1 MIYQENLMNPKQ
13 TYYKTQAE
21 TILRHLE
28 KRRMKGYYCSSK
40 EEALDTAMSLTAS
53 QTSVSF
59 GGSMTL
65 AETGILDALKSRTD
79 IRLTDRSLAKTPE
92 EIKQA
97 YRDSFSVDTYF
108 MSTNAITPD
117 GQLVNVD
124 GNGNR
129 VAALIYG
136 PDQVIV
142 VAGMNKVTPTV
153 EDAIRR
159 VRNIASP
166 PNCIR
171 LSRQTPCASTGVCAE
186 CLGDDCICSQTV
198 ITRRSGIVHR
208 IKVILVGEELGY

>member
-1 MIYQENLMNPKQ
+1 MEPKQ
-13 TYYKTQAE
+13 SFYETQAK
-21 TILRHLE
+21 TIIKQLE
-28 KRRMKGYYCSSK
+28 KRRMEGRYCPTREDAVK
-40 EEALDTAMSLTAS
+40 TAMALTAAD
-53 QTSVSF
+53 TTVSF

-65 AETGILDALKSRTD
+65 AETGILDALRQRDD
-79 IRLTDRSLAKTPE
+79 IRLIDRSLAKTPE

-97 YRDSFSVDTYF
+97 YRDSFSAHTYF
-108 MSTNAITPD
+108 MSTNAITLD

-142 VAGMNKVTPTV
+142 VAGMNKVAATID
-153 EDAIRR
+153 DALRR

-171 LSRQTPCASTGVCAE
+171 LHKNTPCAATGMCAE

-198 ITRRSGIVHR
+198 ITRRSGIVGR
-208 IKVILVGEELGY
+208 IKILLVGEELGY

>member
-1 MIYQENLMNPKQ
+1 MNPKQ
-13 TYYKTQAE
+13 EFYKTQAD
-21 TILRHLE
+21 TIIKHLQ
-28 KRRMKGYYCSSK
+28 KRRMKGYYCSCAQ
-40 EEALDTAMSLTAS
+40 EAVKTAMALTAAN
-53 QTSVSF
+53 TTVSF

-65 AETGILDALKSRTD
+65 AETGMLDALKSRTD
-79 IRLTDRSLAKTPE
+79 IRLLDRSLAKTPE
-92 EIKQA
+92 EIKQV
-97 YRDSFSVDTYF
+97 YRDSFSADTYF
-108 MSTNAITPD
+108 LSTNAITLD

-142 VAGMNKVTPTV
+142 VAGMNKVVSTA

-171 LSRQTPCASTGVCAE
+171 LNKQTPCAVTGICAE

-198 ITRRSGIVHR
+198 ITRRSGIKDR
-208 IKVILVGEELGY
+208 IKVLLVGEELGY

>member
-1 MIYQENLMNPKQ
+1 MNPKQ
-13 TYYKTQAE
+13 TFYKTQAE
-21 TILRHLE
+21 TIIRHLE
-28 KRRMKGYYCSSK
+28 KRRMKGYYCPSI
-40 EEALDTAMSLTAS
+40 ADAVNTAMSLTAAH
-53 QTSVSF
+53 TTVSF

-65 AETGILDALKSRTD
+65 FEAGVMDALKNRTD
-79 IRLTDRSLAKTPE
+79 IHLIDRSLAKTPE

-97 YRDSFSVDTYF
+97 YRDSFSADTYF
-108 MSTNAITPD
+108 LSTNAITLD

-142 VAGMNKVTPTV
+142 IAGMNKVVSTV
-153 EDAIRR
+153 EDAVRR
-159 VRNIASP
+159 IKTIASP

-171 LSRQTPCASTGVCAE
+171 LNKQTPCANTGTCAD

-198 ITRRSGIVHR
+198 ITRRSGIIGR
-208 IKVILVGEELGY
+208 IKVLLVGEELGY

>member
-1 MIYQENLMNPKQ
+1 MEPKQ
-13 TYYKTQAE
+13 SFYETQAK
-21 TILRHLE
+21 TIIKQLE
-28 KRRMKGYYCSSK
+28 KRRMEGRYCPTREDAVK
-40 EEALDTAMSLTAS
+40 TAMALTAAD
-53 QTSVSF
+53 TTVSF

-65 AETGILDALKSRTD
+65 AETGILDALRQRDD
-79 IRLTDRSLAKTPE
+79 IRLIDRSLAKTPE
-92 EIKQA
+92 EINQA
-97 YRDSFSVDTYF
+97 YRDSFSAHTYF
-108 MSTNAITPD
+108 MSTNAITLD

-142 VAGMNKVTPTV
+142 VAGMNKVAATID
-153 EDAIRR
+153 DALRR

-171 LSRQTPCASTGVCAE
+171 LHKNTPCAATGMCAE

-198 ITRRSGIVHR
+198 ITRRSGIVGR
-208 IKVILVGEELGY
+208 IKILLVGEELGY

>member
-1 MIYQENLMNPKQ
+1 MEPKQ
-13 TYYKTQAE
+13 AFYEIQAKTIIKQ
-21 TILRHLE
+21 LE
-28 KRRMKGYYCSSK
+28 KRRMEGFYCPSTK
-40 EEALDTAMSLTAS
+40 EALNTAMALTAAN
-53 QTSVSF
+53 TTVSF

-65 AETGILDALKSRTD
+65 TETGILDALRHRND
-79 IRLTDRSLAKTPE
+79 IRLIDRSLAKTPE

-97 YRDSFSVDTYF
+97 YRDSFCADTYF
-108 MSTNAITPD
+108 MSTNAITLD

-142 VAGMNKVTPTV
+142 IAGMNKVVSTT
-153 EDAIRR
+153 EDAIAR
-159 VRNIASP
+159 VHDMASP

-171 LSRQTPCASTGVCAE
+171 LHKNTPCAATGQCAE

-198 ITRRSGIVHR
+198 ITRRSGTVGR
-208 IKVILVGEELGY
+208 IKVLLVGEELGY

>member
-1 MIYQENLMNPKQ
+1 MEPKQ
-13 TYYKTQAE
+13 SFYETQAK
-21 TILRHLE
+21 TMIKQLE
-28 KRRMKGYYCSSK
+28 KRRMEGYYCPTREDAVK
-40 EEALDTAMSLTAS
+40 TAMALTAEH
-53 QTSVSF
+53 TTVSF

-65 AETGILDALKSRTD
+65 AETGILDALRKRSD
-79 IRLTDRSLAKTPE
+79 IRLIDRNLAHTPE

-97 YRDSFSVDTYF
+97 YRDSFCADTYF
-108 MSTNAITPD
+108 MSTNAITLD

-142 VAGMNKVTPTV
+142 VAGMNKVVTSTD
-153 EDAIRR
+153 DAIRR
-159 VRNIASP
+159 VHNIASP

-171 LSRQTPCASTGVCAE
+171 LHKNTPCAVTGMCAE

-198 ITRRSGIVHR
+198 ITRRSGTVGR
-208 IKVILVGEELGY
+208 IKVLLVGEELGY